1 MKRFLLLLLLLP
13 AGLLLGQ
20 GDDPPIHDTELDE
33 LAVSIYSK
41 FLSENYETIRADL
54 RKLHNGCREMKV
66 EEEERYG
73 SLVLDYDRS
82 FHRAL
87 DKVRELAAK
96 GEWDDSELQYDW
108 VMRSCVGCH
117 RASREAGFGP
127 PLPVP

>member
-1 MKRFLLLLLLLP
+1 MRRLLWLCLLLP

-20 GDDPPIHDTELDE
+20 DEEPRIHDPELDE

-41 FLSENYETIRADL
+41 FLAEDYETIRADL
-54 RKLHNGCREMKV
+54 RKLRDACSEMKV
-66 EEEERYG
+66 EERERYG

-87 DKVRELAAK
+87 DRVRALAAR
-96 GEWDDSELQYDW
+96 GEWDDSGIQYEW

-127 PLPVP
+127 PVPVP